1 MKNSLLARM
10 AAMLER
16 RLGLAFVI
24 LFALVAVSAWGAS
37 RLSLNT
43 NQIELLPQDMVAV
56 KEAKRVSEM
65 TGGIGF
71 LMLALKGEDV
81 DHMKRVAD
89 DLAVK
94 LTAMPEV
101 RRVRLKLD
109 ISWVRD
115 HIGLYVLT
123 PDLIE
128 VRKRLKAKIK
138 DTVRRNNPFHITLRK
153 TEPVKLDIKDIVD
166 KYKQVGKK
174 GINDDYNIS
183 LDRKMVLLLIKP
195 QGSTADLEFTRD
207 LLAKIETLIAGYN
220 KDNTRK
226 ATLKEGYR
234 TLQPGATIT
243 YGYTGGYK
251 LSLDDSDS
259 IMQSLIPTAS
269 ISVTGILLL
278 LLIFLRRLLLVASLM
293 TSLVIGVIFTFGFCY
308 ITVGELNSITAI
320 MAGILMGQ
328 GIDFGIQFIY
338 RLREEYTRGG
348 ELSSA
353 IRTALTRL
361 GKAAVTTACT
371 TSAAFLVLATSDFKG
386 FRDFGIVA
394 GGGTFLIAG
403 SMLLVTSMII
413 HAFHRRFPNYID
425 RVLRLAPSKASAG
438 GNKGGKVPFSRLAIW
453 MGVLVTIV
461 LGVAASGQ
469 PKQLAALLPEGVR
482 GGVLFD
488 YDSRALMVKDR
499 PSLVLQQEIK
509 DRFQISADPAA
520 VWTPT
525 MAETEKLLRHMQPKK
540 TDKYGVVDA
549 ERFSTVDA
557 AISLFLF
564 VPEMAQQLRNQKIMQ
579 QMKKDL
585 EPIKPEM
592 LEEKHR
598 KYYKDFISYLDAKPF
613 TLEEL
618 PDIYKAQFRQVPE
631 SKEKGFLTF
640 FYPKVALW
648 DSRDLLAFSNQV
660 AHLKVGETTYHS
672 TGMAILFARLS
683 QIVLHDAKWFTVW
696 AILAILLILLVDLR
710 SLVGTLVALIP
721 LVVGVTAMLGIMA
734 LLGQKMNFMNVVV
747 FPVVLGYG
755 MGNGVYI
762 LHRFR
767 ESGSALTAV
776 TQTGRAVLASCVTT
790 LVGWASLLTANHV
803 GLESM
808 GVLASLGIGCVL
820 ITSLVLL
827 PAILQLLQ
835 GFFNKRWG
843 MGKPADEPEPNTEQ
857 NPEHNEVSL

>member
-1 MKNSLLARM
+1 MKNSLLARV
-10 AAMLER
+10 ATLLER
-16 RLGLAFVI
+16 RLGLAFII
-24 LFALVAVSAWGAS
+24 LLALVCLSAWGTS
-37 RLSLNT
+37 NLSLNT
-43 NQIELLPQDMVAV
+43 NQIELLPQELMAV

-71 LMLALKGEDV
+71 LMLALKGEDP

-89 DLAVK
+89 DLAK
-94 LTAMPEV
+94 LLTAMPEV

-128 VRKRLKAKIK
+128 VRKRLKKKIK
-138 DTVRRNNPFHITLRK
+138 DVVRRNNPFHIALRETK
-153 TEPVKLDIKDIVD
+153 PVKLDISDIVD

-195 QGSTADLEFTRD
+195 LGSTTDLEFTRD
-207 LLAKIETLIAGYN
+207 LLVKIEKLIADYN
-220 KDNTRK
+220 GKNKRK

-234 TLQPGATIT
+234 TLQPGASIT

-259 IMQSLIPTAS
+259 IIQSLIPTAT

-278 LLIFLRRLLLVASLM
+278 LLLFLRRVLLVASLM

-320 MAGILMGQ
+320 LAGILMGQ
-328 GIDFGIQFIY
+328 GIDFGIQFTY
-338 RLREEYTRGG
+338 RLREEYSRSR
-348 ELSSA
+348 ELSVA

-413 HAFHRRFPNYID
+413 HAFHRRFPNYMD
-425 RVLRLAPSKASAG
+425 RVLQRAPRKFEASIASR
-438 GNKGGKVPFSRLAIW
+438 GKVPMGRLALW
-453 MGVLVTIV
+453 LGVAVTIV
-461 LGVAASGQ
+461 LGVAATGQ
-469 PKQLAALLPEGVR
+469 PAQLAALLPEGMR

-499 PSLVLQQEIK
+499 PSLILQQEIK

-520 VWTPT
+520 VYTPT
-525 MAETEKLLRHMQPKK
+525 MADAEKLLNHMQPEK
-540 TDKYGVVDA
+540 TDKYGVVDP

-564 VPEMAQQLRNQKIMQ
+564 VPKMEQQLRNQKIMQ
-579 QMKKDL
+579 QIKKDL
-585 EPIKPEM
+585 EPIKPDM

-598 KYYKDFISYLDAKPF
+598 KHYKQFLSYLDAKPF
-613 TLEEL
+613 TLEDL

-631 SKEKGFLTF
+631 SKKKGFLTF
-640 FYPKVALW
+640 IYPKVALW

-660 AHLKVGETTYHS
+660 AKMKVGDTTYHA

-683 QIVLHDAKWFTVW
+683 QIVLHDAKWFTVL
-696 AILAILLILLVDLR
+696 AIIAILLILLVDLR
-710 SLVGTLVALIP
+710 SFVGTFVALIP
-721 LVVGVTAMLGIMA
+721 LVVGVTAMLGLMA
-734 LLGQKMNFMNVVV
+734 ILGQKMNFMNVVV

-762 LHRFR
+762 IHRFR

-776 TQTGRAVLASCVTT
+776 TQTGRAVLASCITT
-790 LVGWASLLTANHV
+790 LVGWSSLLTANHL

-808 GVLASLGIGCVL
+808 GVLSSLGIACVL

-835 GFFNKRWG
+835 PYFNKRWG
-843 MGKPADEPEPNTEQ
+843 GGEAK
-857 NPEHNEVSL
+857 